1 MQCAQRWFNPSHLFM
16 CVCACIWICAHR
28 VRDGSLFDPE
38 NWWPGVMPHRGN
50 KSIREEDETERER
63 DRKKHREREG
73 ERERESRHWLWP
85 LLLMLMLLL
94 RYVPSDI
101 NLWSSCKT
109 RAPITRAR
117 AHFPSPLSLSL
128 SALPLSLTCRW
139 VTLSPIRRCAYRRIR
154 SCEGWV
160 RVLVKVSEG
169 IKRHPHTI
177 HVYIYIYIVEWATSA
192 RWPVWNLKNP
202 VLVSCPLSSFHSP
215 LLPLSLF
222 LTLFTLRPLTD
233 WYKIARTFIEA
244 PPSNP
249 PPPPPPPPPHPY
261 RPVSR
266 YSLTFI

>member
-128 SALPLSLTCRW
+128 LSLSRW
-139 VTLSPIRRCAYRRIR
+139 LAVGLLSARFDVALTAASAVVRDGLEFWLKFPRALNVTPTPY
-154 SCEGWV
+154 
-160 RVLVKVSEG
+160 
-169 IKRHPHTI
+169 T
-177 HVYIYIYIVEWATSA
+177 YIYIYI
-192 RWPVWNLKNP
+192 
-202 VLVSCPLSSFHSP
+202 
-215 LLPLSLF
+215 
-222 LTLFTLRPLTD
+222 
-233 WYKIARTFIEA
+233 
-244 PPSNP
+244 
-249 PPPPPPPPPHPY
+249 
-261 RPVSR
+261 
-266 YSLTFI
+266 

>member
-1 MQCAQRWFNPSHLFM
+1 MRVYA
-16 CVCACIWICAHR
+16 VCATLVQSVAPVHVCLCVHLNMCTSSEGWITLRSWKLVTRSDAAPGEQKHQGR
-28 VRDGSLFDPE
+28 GRD
-38 NWWPGVMPHRGN
+38 W
-50 KSIREEDETERER
+50 ERER

-177 HVYIYIYIVEWATSA
+177 HVYIYIYI
-192 RWPVWNLKNP
+192 
-202 VLVSCPLSSFHSP
+202 
-215 LLPLSLF
+215 
-222 LTLFTLRPLTD
+222 
-233 WYKIARTFIEA
+233 YI
-244 PPSNP
+244 
-249 PPPPPPPPPHPY
+249 
-261 RPVSR
+261 
-266 YSLTFI
+266 